1 MKYLLDE
8 HLSAVSAR
16 ICRERFGLD
25 ASGVDELGRKG
36 RTDEEQLEF
45 AAAEGRVIVTED
57 RGDFGDLTRR
67 FFEERR
73 PHAGVLCVP
82 NSLPADDFAG
92 IATAIARYDREHPAG
107 MAPYMVDWLRRGA

>member
-25 ASGVDELGRKG
+25 AVSVAELGRKQ
-36 RTDEEQLEF
+36 RTDAEQLEF
-45 AAAEGRVIVTED
+45 AAAEGRVIVTQD
-57 RGDFGDLTRR
+57 RGDFAELTRQ
-67 FFEERR
+67 FFAEQR

-82 NSLPADDFAG
+82 NSLSTDDFAG
-92 IATAIARYDREHPAG
+92 IAAAIARYDREHPAG